1 MRTAQCKQLLG
12 RRNIICRRLGL
23 QVVFIKT
30 AESVIPFH
38 TLNDWTSWNLI
49 LSLSRQIVSIIA
61 PRGLRYNSVSLLKT
75 PYNINLLF
83 QECQNNAVNW
93 VWMDNL
99 VSFSLF
105 SKHYLD
111 FVWFIFYLASHVRKL
126 KRERERWR
134 EIDNR

>member
-12 RRNIICRRLGL
+12 RRRNIICRRLGL

-49 LSLSRQIVSIIA
+49 LSLCRQIVSIIA

-105 SKHYLD
+105 SKTLLRFRVIYFL
-111 FVWFIFYLASHVRKL
+111 FSKSC
-126 KRERERWR
+126 KETEKERWR
-134 EIDNR
+134 ERDNR